1 MSLSMGTSNRSRSGL
16 GGNEGVRAMT
26 TDTVART
33 RILVVDPQP
42 SLLAP
47 LQVQLEDAGFELV
60 LTHSA
65 LEAIE
70 QTERCP
76 PALAVLDF
84 DLPGGTSGLRLA
96 ETLRRLHSIPVLFY
110 SATIDEQALRAAEM
124 VGALR
129 ALSKDM
135 HIEEV
140 VAAIRETTRHLED
153 AQPTAQEATRAP
165 HEWDARARKEHL
177 IGIYTAVWSE
187 TPEQVKSCLNRF
199 SRNHNTS
206 LERIAEEQAQY
217 QRDMARLHQEYQSKL
232 AALRPPVLL
241 ALHRFHERHALADGP
256 VHAVA
261 TSAPRT
267 GALRRPA

>member
-1 MSLSMGTSNRSRSGL
+1 
-16 GGNEGVRAMT
+16 MT

-110 SATIDEQALRAAEM
+110 SATIDEQALRAADA
-124 VGALR
+124 VTHRNTGGDRQR
-129 ALSKDM
+129 AGV
-135 HIEEV
+135 I
-140 VAAIRETTRHLED
+140 
-153 AQPTAQEATRAP
+153 Q
-165 HEWDARARKEHL
+165 
-177 IGIYTAVWSE
+177 
-187 TPEQVKSCLNRF
+187 
-199 SRNHNTS
+199 
-206 LERIAEEQAQY
+206 
-217 QRDMARLHQEYQSKL
+217 
-232 AALRPPVLL
+232 
-241 ALHRFHERHALADGP
+241 
-256 VHAVA
+256 
-261 TSAPRT
+261 
-267 GALRRPA
+267 

>member
-1 MSLSMGTSNRSRSGL
+1 MVTGT
-16 GGNEGVRAMT
+16 VT
-26 TDTVART
+26 RT

-42 SLLAP
+42 CLLAP
-47 LQVQLEDAGFELV
+47 LQVQLENAGFDLV
-60 LTHSA
+60 ITHSA

-70 QTERCP
+70 HTERCP

-84 DLPGGTSGLRLA
+84 DLPGGASGLRLA
-96 ETLRRLHSIPVLFY
+96 ETLRRHHGIPVVFY
-110 SATIDEQALRAAEM
+110 SATIDEQAQRAAEM

-135 HIEEV
+135 HIDEV
-140 VAAIRETTRHLED
+140 VAAIRDTTRRLED
-153 AQPTAQEATRAP
+153 AQPTAHDPKRAP

-177 IGIYTAVWSE
+177 IGIYTAVWAE

-206 LERIAEEQAQY
+206 LEKIAEEQAQY
-217 QRDMARLHQEYQSKL
+217 QREMARLHQEYQTKL

-241 ALHRFHERHALADGP
+241 ALHRFHERQA
-256 VHAVA
+256 A
-261 TSAPRT
+261 TSPMHSAAMSSSPT
-267 GALRRPA
+267 NLLRMPA